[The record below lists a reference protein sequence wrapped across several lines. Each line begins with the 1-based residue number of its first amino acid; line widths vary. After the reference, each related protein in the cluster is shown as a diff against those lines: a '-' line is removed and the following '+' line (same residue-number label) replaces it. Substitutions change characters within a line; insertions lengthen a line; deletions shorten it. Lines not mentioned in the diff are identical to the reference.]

1 MPFARASS
9 AAILQPLSSQR
20 TAGPSRPHTA
30 SARSLRF
37 KPREGPVPTCQHPP
51 REQRQAAPYR
61 SLGLPD
67 PSRSLLADFSWR
79 LPRHVESACSL
90 HDLCATARHCS
101 SPPRGVRRA
110 ATIAFVNVGHHP
122 QHQPWPRPLWLSLR
136 AAGILPA
143 TCGLSRQHSYGPSN
157 GPDYRHLRLERAWN
171 ERKQQRRRRRRW
183 RQRRWR

>member
-1 MPFARASS
+1 MGGGGSFTRARRNKRGTLSTAQLRRTAKAAVETCSALFILAVTVRVGFRPRAMPFARAPS

-90 HDLCATARHCS
+90 TSVPQLATA
-101 SPPRGVRRA
+101 A
-110 ATIAFVNVGHHP
+110 HHP
-122 QHQPWPRPLWLSLR
+122 AAFAVPLLSL
-136 AAGILPA
+136 L
-143 TCGLSRQHSYGPSN
+143 
-157 GPDYRHLRLERAWN
+157 
-171 ERKQQRRRRRRW
+171 
-183 RQRRWR
+183 

>member
-1 MPFARASS
+1 MRQLLNKHGTEHFHSTAAENCEGCCGNLFRPVYSAVTVRVGFRPRAMPFARASS

-51 REQRQAAPYR
+51 REQRHAAPYR

-90 HDLCATARHCS
+90 TSVPQLATA
-101 SPPRGVRRA
+101 A
-110 ATIAFVNVGHHP
+110 HHP
-122 QHQPWPRPLWLSLR
+122 AAFAVPLLSL
-136 AAGILPA
+136 L
-143 TCGLSRQHSYGPSN
+143 
-157 GPDYRHLRLERAWN
+157 
-171 ERKQQRRRRRRW
+171 
-183 RQRRWR
+183 